1 MSVEQPTGQPLTL
14 TLSQTERGQ
23 DQAVR
28 QRARLH
34 ADGRWLK
41 WGFVGPT
48 LLFLIA
54 LNVFPLF
61 YNVILSFTNA
71 DLLSPT
77 SRWVAGRNYSRVFTD
92 PSYAAAIRTTGV
104 FVFAAVTIELLVG
117 FALALALKKDFRG
130 KTVVLTIL
138 LIPMMLSPAVMGLFW
153 NLILSGSYGI
163 LNQAIAMI
171 GLAHVQPQWTTDPN
185 LKMASLVMI
194 DVWMW
199 TPFMMLIALAGLNAI
214 PTYIYEAAEIDR
226 AGSWTVFRRVTLPMC
241 GPLLL
246 IAVLFRTTDALKQF
260 DLVMAVTG
268 PNDGSTQTLSALLY
282 QQMIQGQRIGLGSAY
297 AVVVLVIV
305 IALATVFTRY
315 LDYVGK
321 RQGR

>member
-1 MSVEQPTGQPLTL
+1 MSVPSVLPSTPSATTGRP
-14 TLSQTERGQ
+14 EVANHPR
-23 DQAVR
+23 AAR
-28 QRARLH
+28 QS
-34 ADGRWLK
+34 DGRWLK
-41 WGFVGPT
+41 WGFVAPT

-54 LNVFPLF
+54 LNVFPLL

-77 SRWVAGRNYSRVFTD
+77 SRWVGGRNYARVFYD
-92 PSYAAAIRTTGV
+92 PVFAQAIRTTGV
-104 FVFAAVTIELLVG
+104 FVFFAVLIELLLG
-117 FALALALKKDFRG
+117 FVLALALKRNFRG

-138 LIPMMLSPAVMGLFW
+138 LIPMMLSPAVMGLYW

-163 LNQAIAMI
+163 LNQMLAMI
-171 GLAHVQPQWTTDPN
+171 GLTNIQPQWTTDPR

-214 PTYIYEAAEIDR
+214 PHYIYEAAEIDR
-226 AGSWTVFRRVTLPMC
+226 AGAWTVFRRVTLPMC
-241 GPLLL
+241 APLLL
-246 IAVLFRTTDALKQF
+246 LAVLFRTTDALKQF

-268 PNDGSTQTLSALLY
+268 PNEAKTQTLSALLY
-282 QQMIQGQRIGLGSAY
+282 QQMIQSQRIGLGSAY

-315 LDYVGK
+315 LDYIGK